1 MSSRLGVDVGGTF
14 TDLIHYDEATQ
25 EIHVAKAPTTPS
37 APEEGILNAVGI
49 GVTTEQLKQAE
60 LFLHGTT
67 VGLNALLERRGA
79 VVGLLATRGFRDVL
93 EIRRG
98 DRGDMY
104 DLFWKP
110 PAPLVPRRLR
120 LPVTERL
127 FADGSVHTPIVT
139 DDVRAALEVFKAEG
153 VTAVAVAFLHAYAN
167 GEHELA
173 AAAALREAGFE
184 GEISLSHQISG
195 EYREYERT
203 TTTVIDAFVRGR
215 MARYLERLGE
225 GLQSRGFD
233 GSTLVTRSGGGSM
246 TFEEAAE
253 RPFESI
259 VSGPVAG
266 AQGAA
271 ELATRLGYSQL
282 ITADVGGTSFD
293 TCLIQDG
300 RLPVLYQGEIVG
312 LPVQTPWVDVR
323 SIGAGGGSIAYVD
336 RGGLLRVGPRSAGAV
351 PGPACYA
358 RGGTEP
364 TVTDAAVQLGM
375 MGAGRLAGDLKLDR
389 EAATRALES
398 VGAALG
404 FSADEVARGVMRIAA
419 ANMAGAIREITVEQ
433 GIDPREAVLVPF
445 GGAGPLF
452 LSHLIDELELS
463 TAVIPM
469 YAGNFSAWGLLG
481 ADLTQTAARTRVT
494 PLSDDG
500 IAAANAVLSELF
512 DQAQQRALGSLTAES
527 RRETRLDM
535 RYVGQEHTI
544 TVLLEGTS
552 GQIDISAHELRARFE
567 DEYEQTFA
575 LRMEEAVELVSL
587 RAAIVTPLP
596 RRNQA
601 ATPAAGA
608 GSVERELG
616 TVSAYS
622 FRAGKHVDFA
632 VEQREALV
640 VGDSFSG
647 PAILLEQTATSYID
661 IGLRADVHETGCVIV
676 TREES

>member
-1 MSSRLGVDVGGTF
+1 VSSRLGVDVGGTF
-14 TDLIHYDEATQ
+14 TDLIYYDEATQ
-25 EIHVAKAPTTPS
+25 EIHVAKAPTTPT
-37 APEEGILNAVGI
+37 APEEGILDAVGL
-49 GVTTEQLKQAE
+49 GVTTPQLERAE

-98 DRGDMY
+98 DRADMY

-110 PAPLVPRRLR
+110 PPPLVPRRLR

-127 FADGSVHTPIVT
+127 FSDGTVHTPISL
-139 DDVRAALEVFKAEG
+139 DDVRAALPVFEADG
-153 VTAVAVAFLHAYAN
+153 VTAIAVAFLHAYAN
-167 GEHELA
+167 GAHELA

-215 MARYLERLGE
+215 MARYLDRLSR
-225 GLQSRGFD
+225 GLDDRGFD
-233 GSTLVTRSGGGSM
+233 GSRLVTRSGGGSM
-246 TFEEAAE
+246 TFDEAAQ

-271 ELATRLGYSQL
+271 ELATQLDYPLL

-300 RLPVLYQGEIVG
+300 RLPLLYHGEVVG

-351 PGPACYA
+351 PGPACYG

-375 MGAGRLAGDLKLDR
+375 LGAGRLAGDLNLDR
-389 EAATRALES
+389 QAALTALES
-398 VGAALG
+398 VGAELG
-404 FSADEVARGVMRIAA
+404 FDADEVARGILQIAA

-433 GIDPREAVLVPF
+433 GIDPREAVLSTF

-452 LSHLIDELELS
+452 VSHLIAELELT

-494 PLSDDG
+494 QLTSAG
-500 IAAANAVLSELF
+500 IAAANEVLDELF
-512 DQAQQRALGSLTAES
+512 AQAQERAAHSATAES

-544 TVLLEGTS
+544 TVLLDGGS
-552 GQIDISAHELRARFE
+552 GQIDISPEELRLTFE

-575 LRMEEAVELVSL
+575 LRMEAAVEIVSL
-587 RAAIVTPLP
+587 RAGIVTPLP
-596 RRNQA
+596 RRGEA
-601 ATPAAGA
+601 AAARGRS
-608 GSVERELG
+608 GDSDLG
-616 TVSAYS
+616 TVTAYS
-622 FRAGKHVDFA
+622 FQAGERAEFA
-632 VEQREALV
+632 VLRREALP
-640 VGDSFSG
+640 VGATFAG
-647 PAILLEQTATSYID
+647 PTILLEATATAYID
-661 IGLRADVHETGCVIV
+661 SGLRGEVHASGSVIV
-676 TREES
+676 TRTEA

>member
-14 TDLIHYDEATQ
+14 TDLIYYDEATQ
-25 EIHVAKAPTTPS
+25 EIHVAKAPTTPT
-37 APEEGILNAVGI
+37 APEEGILEAVGI
-49 GVTTEQLKQAE
+49 GVSGDQLNRAQ

-110 PAPLVPRRLR
+110 EPPLVPRRLR
-120 LPVTERL
+120 LAVTERL
-127 FADGSVHTPIVT
+127 YADGTVHTPIAL
-139 DDVRAALEVFKAEG
+139 DDVRSALTVFQAEG
-153 VTAVAVAFLHAYAN
+153 ATAIAIAFLHAYAN
-167 GEHELA
+167 GEHESA
-173 AAAALREAGFE
+173 AAATLREAGFD

-215 MARYLERLGE
+215 MARYLDRLSTS
-225 GLQSRGFD
+225 LDDRGFN
-233 GSTLVTRSGGGSM
+233 GSMLVTRSGGGSM
-246 TFEEAAE
+246 TFAEAAE

-271 ELATRLGYSQL
+271 ELAARLGHPLL

-300 RLPVLYQGEIVG
+300 RLPLLYHGEVVG

-351 PGPACYA
+351 PGPACYG

-375 MGAGRLAGDLKLDR
+375 MGAGRLAGDLNLNG
-389 EAATRALES
+389 AAALATLET
-398 VGAALG
+398 VGAQLG
-404 FSADEVARGVMRIAA
+404 FDADEVARGVMQIAA

-433 GIDPREAVLVPF
+433 GIDPREAALVTF

-452 LSHLIDELELS
+452 LSHLMAELELS

-494 PLSDDG
+494 PLTEDG
-500 IAAANAVLSELF
+500 IAAANELLSELF
-512 DQAQQRALGSLTAES
+512 ARAWERAARSATGNSL
-527 RRETRLDM
+527 RETRLDM

-544 TVLLEGTS
+544 TVLLGGDS
-552 GQIDISAHELRARFE
+552 GQIEISPQELRMKFE
-567 DEYEQTFA
+567 DEYERTFA
-575 LRMEEAVELVSL
+575 LRMDEAVEIVSL
-587 RAAIVTPLP
+587 RAGIVTPLP
-596 RRNQA
+596 RRGE
-601 ATPAAGA
+601 ATVATC
-608 GSVERELG
+608 GSTDSNLG
-616 TVSAYS
+616 DVTAYS
-622 FRAGKHVDFA
+622 FQADERVEFA
-632 VEQREALV
+632 LLRREALA
-640 VGDSFSG
+640 VGTKFKG
-647 PAILLEQTATSYID
+647 PTILLEATATSYID
-661 IGLRADVHETGCVIV
+661 SGLHGEVDETGCVIV
-676 TREES
+676 TRHGG

>member
-1 MSSRLGVDVGGTF
+1 GVDVGGTF
-14 TDLIHYDEATQ
+14 TDLIYYDEATQ
-25 EIHVAKAPTTPS
+25 EIHVAKAPTTPT
-37 APEEGILNAVGI
+37 APEEGILDAVGI
-49 GVTTEQLKQAE
+49 GVSTDQLGHAQ

-110 PAPLVPRRLR
+110 PPPLVPRRLR
-120 LPVTERL
+120 LPITERL
-127 FADGSVHTPIVT
+127 YSDGTVHTAIEL
-139 DDVRAALEVFKAEG
+139 DDVRSALTLFRAEG
-153 VTAVAVAFLHAYAN
+153 VTAIAIAFLHAYAN

-173 AAAALREAGFE
+173 AAAALREAGFD

-215 MARYLERLGE
+215 MARYLDRLSG
-225 GLQSRGFD
+225 GLDDRGFD
-233 GSTLVTRSGGGSM
+233 GSMLVTRSGGGSM
-246 TFEEAAE
+246 TFAEAAD

-259 VSGPVAG
+259 ASGPVAG

-271 ELATRLGYSQL
+271 ELAARLGHPL
-282 ITADVGGTSFD
+282 VITADVGGTSFD

-300 RLPVLYQGEIVG
+300 RLPLLYHGEVVG
-312 LPVQTPWVDVR
+312 LPVQTSWVDVR

-336 RGGLLRVGPRSAGAV
+336 RGGLLRVGPRSAGAI
-351 PGPACYA
+351 PGPACYG

-375 MGAGRLAGDLKLDR
+375 MGAGRLAGDLSLDR
-389 EAATRALES
+389 AAAAAALET
-398 VGAALG
+398 VGAELG
-404 FSADEVARGVMRIAA
+404 FDADEVAQGVLQIAA

-433 GIDPREAVLVPF
+433 GIDPRGAALMPF

-452 LSHLIDELELS
+452 LSHLIAELELS

-494 PLSDDG
+494 PLTADG
-500 IAAANAVLSELF
+500 IAAANGVLSELF
-512 DQAQQRALGSLTAES
+512 AQALERAARSATGDS
-527 RRETRLDM
+527 RLEARLDM

-544 TVLLEGTS
+544 TVLLDGGN
-552 GQIDISAHELRARFE
+552 GQIEISPQELRLKFE

-575 LRMEEAVELVSL
+575 LRMDEAVEIVSL
-587 RAAIVTPLP
+587 RAGVVTPLP
-596 RRNQA
+596 RRGEATA
-601 ATPAAGA
+601 ATDDSAERHLGTVTAYSFHAGERVEFALLRREALGA
-608 GSVERELG
+608 GSTFE
-616 TVSAYS
+616 
-622 FRAGKHVDFA
+622 
-632 VEQREALV
+632 
-640 VGDSFSG
+640 G
-647 PAILLEQTATSYID
+647 PAILLEATATSYID
-661 IGLRADVHETGCVIV
+661 RDLRGEVDDTGCVEV
-676 TREES
+676 SRQEA

>member
-14 TDLIHYDEATQ
+14 TDLIHYDEVTQ
-25 EIHVAKAPTTPS
+25 EIRVAKAPTTPS

-49 GVTTEQLKQAE
+49 GVTTEQLEQAE

-120 LPVTERL
+120 LPITERL
-127 FADGSVHTPIVT
+127 FADGSVHTPIAVEE
-139 DDVRAALEVFKAEG
+139 VSEALEVFDAEG
-153 VTAVAVAFLHAYAN
+153 VTAVAIAFLHAYAN
-167 GEHELA
+167 GAHERA
-173 AAAALREAGFE
+173 AAAALREAGFT

-215 MARYLERLGE
+215 MARYLDRLGE
-225 GLQSRGFD
+225 GLESRGFD
-233 GSTLVTRSGGGSM
+233 GSALVTRSGGGSM
-246 TFEEAAE
+246 TFQEAAE

-271 ELATRLGYSQL
+271 ELATKLGFAQL

-351 PGPACYA
+351 PGPACYG

-375 MGAGRLAGDLKLDR
+375 MGAGRLAGDLNLDHD
-389 EAATRALES
+389 AARTALES
-398 VGAALG
+398 VGLPLG
-404 FSADEVARGVMRIAA
+404 LSPDEVARGIMRIAA

-433 GIDPREAVLVPF
+433 GIDPREAVLAPF

-494 PLSDDG
+494 PLSDGG
-500 IAAANAVLSELF
+500 IAAANVLLAELF
-512 DQAQQRALGSLTAES
+512 DQAQKRALGSLTAES
-527 RRETRLDM
+527 RREARLDM

-544 TVLLEGTS
+544 TVLLEGAS
-552 GQIDISAHELRARFE
+552 GQIEISPDQLRARFE
-567 DEYEQTFA
+567 DEYEQTFD
-575 LRMEEAVELVSL
+575 LRMEEAVEIVSL

-596 RRNQA
+596 RRSQSVTA
-601 ATPAAGA
+601 PAAA
-608 GSVERELG
+608 HARERDQG
-616 TVSAYS
+616 TAPAYS
-622 FRAGKHVDFA
+622 FRAGRHLDFA
-632 VEQREALV
+632 IIQREALA
-640 VGDSFSG
+640 VGEGFSG

-661 IGLRADVHETGCVIV
+661 IGLRADVHESGHVIV
-676 TREES
+676 TAQEA